1 MARKTKDKRE
11 LTDKQRLRREIVEMT
26 EGQHRL
32 GLVGN
37 DELAQ
42 VTLRMLGRDALPKV
56 EPMSA
61 AEIVKLRE
69 RSGVSQA
76 IFGGFLNV
84 ETQTISMW
92 ERGARRPTG
101 TALKLLHV
109 IKAKGLEALR

>member
-1 MARKTKDKRE
+1 MATKTKGKRE

-32 GLVGN
+32 GLVGD
-37 DELAQ
+37 DELQQ
-42 VTLRMLGRDALPKV
+42 VTMRMLGRDALPKV
-56 EPMSA
+56 PPMSA

-69 RSGVSQA
+69 RAGVSQA
-76 IFGGFLNV
+76 VMAGFLNV
-84 ETQTISMW
+84 ETQTVSMW